1 MISGK
6 DEMINIFLPLLLT
19 TAISIIDSNS
29 TRPVPSRSA
38 WNKMCLTNSLEKHGY
53 DTDHGKQWGS
63 SIDKA
68 LAKSMCT
75 CRYEKI
81 QEKAHMTFDEY
92 VGAAKECAEEFSK
105 DYMKSIVKYLKMNRE
120 IQ

>member
-1 MISGK
+1 MVNLVIP
-6 DEMINIFLPLLLT
+6 ILLT
-19 TAISIIDSNS
+19 SIVISKPTEEI
-29 TRPVPSRSA
+29 RPVPTRSA
-38 WNKMCLTNSLEKHGY
+38 WNKICLTNSLEKHGY